1 MSYRYK
7 KLMVRAW
14 LEFPLDAEVETIIR
28 EKMARLMAQKIAN
41 QIELFEDDK
50 GFAVGVLRVKVRV
63 PE

>member
-7 KLMVRAW
+7 KLFVKAW
-14 LEFPLDAEVETIIR
+14 LEFPLDAETEAVLR
-28 EKMARLMAQKIAN
+28 EKMAKLMAQKIAN
-41 QIELFEDDK
+41 QIEIFEDDN